1 MIIAVYELCEDLR
14 VSLKLNGEILL
25 NSSLNNRR
33 THLNKA
39 HEKKLFKVFSSI
51 NWFFFLNLL
60 LIFTSSNDIHVF
72 LILKIY
78 RNLFNGAV

>member
-1 MIIAVYELCEDLR
+1 MEKIIIKLNLMIIAVYELCEDLR

-51 NWFFFLNLL
+51 NWFFF
-60 LIFTSSNDIHVF
+60 
-72 LILKIY
+72 
-78 RNLFNGAV
+78 